1 MWDDFKPESFAA
13 RRFHK
18 FGDPADHDPTVAL
31 QVAKEWI
38 DANPDKPDH
47 VIVLIGRTT
56 PDGGSG
62 TKYFQAGGYPHHGQ
76 MGLCLEGLHMIRG
89 SGQ

>member
-1 MWDDFKPESFAA
+1 MSDDFKPQSFTA
-13 RRFHK
+13 RRFDK
-18 FGDPADHDPTVAL
+18 YGDPAAHDPIAAL

-56 PDGGSG
+56 EDGGSG
-62 TKYFQAGGYPHHGQ
+62 TKYFQAGSYPHHAQ
-76 MGLCLEGLHMIRG
+76 MGLCLEGQNMIRE
-89 SGQ
+89 SG